1 MRSSGQLAQN
11 LLLFAVSNSAI
22 RVFGI
27 TNEAVEREPILQQP
41 LQRFPALTLGAVHTT
56 SGIIAVANEGSI
68 IAFTLSLPSKSQSPV
83 MFAKRASA
91 CVDLCFTGASGKLA
105 VAHQDGFIYVYKVHK
120 HTCFSSHGWALHTQ
134 PSQVDAGATSLHP
147 RVCCVCAHDAPLV
160 ALCSV
165 LQTDDFAAADETG
178 AHSIMLEHVTMKSI

>member
-27 TNEAVEREPILQQP
+27 TNEAVEREPILQQS

-56 SGIIAVANEGSI
+56 SGIIAVANEGSV

-83 MFAKRASA
+83 MLAKRASA
-91 CVDLCFTGASGKLA
+91 CVDLCFTSASGKLA

-120 HTCFSSHGWALHTQ
+120 HTYISSHGWALNSIVRLMPEPPACT
-134 PSQVDAGATSLHP
+134 
-147 RVCCVCAHDAPLV
+147 RV
-160 ALCSV
+160 
-165 LQTDDFAAADETG
+165 FAAS
-178 AHSIMLEHVTMKSI
+178 AHMTHHWSRCVRCCKRMILLQQMKPVRTVLCCSMTL